1 MSTHDLEA
9 NKTLVRRFIE
19 ALNTR
24 SYAEM
29 EDLFHK
35 DFIWSTAVISDDAP
49 NEFRPM
55 QSKELRGKNLPHE
68 KPRINR
74 DEALRNLANMFK
86 GRYTDAM
93 SDPSATAAAPVI
105 DDEKYHMR
113 LKIHAFTAEG
123 DRVAIEAESHVLNPN
138 GRIYNNFYHYL
149 FRIRDGKLVLFKEY
163 QDTLHLYDYLAE

>member
-1 MSTHDLEA
+1 MAGHDLEA

-29 EDLFHK
+29 EDLFHR
-35 DFIWSTAVISDDAP
+35 DFVWNTAVVSDDAP
-49 NEFRPM
+49 NELRPM
-55 QSKELRGKNLPHE
+55 QSKELRGKNLPHA
-68 KPRINR
+68 KPRLNR
-74 DEALRNLANMFK
+74 DESLLSLAKMFK
-86 GRYTDAM
+86 GQYAD
-93 SDPSATAAAPVI
+93 SHNLSGEGAAPAI

-149 FRIRDGKLVLFKEY
+149 FRVRDGKLVLFKEY
-163 QDTLHLYDYLAE
+163 QDTLHMYDYLAE